1 MATVKIGERHQVTI
15 PAEFFRNLKLK
26 AGDLL
31 EAVMRDN
38 AIVFIPAQV
47 IPRDQAWFWTKE
59 WQEKEREA
67 DENIAKGEYKEYDN
81 PEDLITELRKLRKKG

>member
-15 PAEFFRNLKLK
+15 PANIFHKLKLK

-31 EAVMRDN
+31 QVIERDN
-38 AIVFIPAQV
+38 ALVFIPAQV

-67 DENIAKGEYKEYDN
+67 DEEIARGEVSGPFETA
-81 PEDLITELRKLRKKG
+81 EELLSHLRKQK